1 MATSYKGVEDAYRRK
16 NDAIDQMTGATSAEW
31 DANRQDIRDSAAG
44 TLRDLYLQNE
54 RAKETLKQRN
64 KAAGITGGA
73 AESSRVALEANYNTN
88 RTNTMIQRD
97 KQLSEVNIAQNK
109 AAAQAEIDKAQN
121 NIELESGRLSFDQD
135 ENTQRRSEL
144 WELVRAGSISQQIA
158 DELGFTQDTLR
169 MVYNRYKED

>member
-121 NIELESGRLSFDQD
+121 SIELESGRLSFDQD

-158 DELGFTQDTLR
+158 DELGSTQDTLR

>member
-121 NIELESGRLSFDQD
+121 SIELESGRLSFDQD

>member
-1 MATSYKGVEDAYRRK
+1 MAASYKNVEEAYKRK
-16 NDAIDQMTGATSAEW
+16 NNAIDQLTGANSAAYE
-31 DANRQDIRDSAAG
+31 ANREDIRDSAAA

-54 RAKETLKQRN
+54 RAKEALKQKN

-73 AESSRVALEANYNTN
+73 AESASVALDANYNTN
-88 RTNTMIQRD
+88 RTNTMIERD

-144 WELVRAGSISQQIA
+144 WELVRAGSISQEIA

-169 MVYNRYKED
+169 MIYNRYKED

>member
-1 MATSYKGVEDAYRRK
+1 MAASYKNVEEAYKRK
-16 NDAIDQMTGATSAEW
+16 NNAIDQLTGANSAAYE
-31 DANRQDIRDSAAG
+31 ANREDIRDSAAA

-54 RAKETLKQRN
+54 RAKEALKQKN
-64 KAAGITGGA
+64 KAAG
-73 AESSRVALEANYNTN
+73 VALDANYNTN
-88 RTNTMIQRD
+88 RTNTMIERD

-144 WELVRAGSISQQIA
+144 WELVRAGSISQEIA

-169 MVYNRYKED
+169 MIYNRYKED